1 MLKERNTLSIFPFGT
16 EGRTRT
22 GTGINSHR
30 ILSPVRLPVPP
41 PRQTVYYN
49 LADKYR
55 DSEIFM
61 QIFLCYFPKI
71 EELLPISEPQLAA
84 LLK

>member
-1 MLKERNTLSIFPFGT
+1 MFKESDSLLTLPYGT

-49 LADKYR
+49 LGRKYR
-55 DSEIFM
+55 DSAIFM
-61 QIFLCYFPKI
+61 QIFLSSFI
-71 EELLPISEPQLAA
+71 EL
-84 LLK
+84 

>member
-1 MLKERNTLSIFPFGT
+1 MLGNKYCT

-55 DSEIFM
+55 DLEIFK
-61 QIFLCYFPKI
+61 QINLISFIEITEKI
-71 EELLPISEPQLAA
+71 FYNPGSKIDKPIDYQT
-84 LLK
+84 

>member
-1 MLKERNTLSIFPFGT
+1 MLGNNNGIMLKENNSLTILPFGT

-55 DSEIFM
+55 DSAIFM
-61 QIFLCYFPKI
+61 QIFLSSFI
-71 EELLPISEPQLAA
+71 EITG
-84 LLK
+84 KNFT